1 MNELSR
7 DMLEEAI
14 GIQMAALARSEG
26 HRSIMPNTDKRISEK
41 CSIERTAN
49 NRQKE
54 IALQNQQLCF
64 EAIEKGHTTAKQIV
78 KATGLGDESVRKAC
92 GRLYIAAMV
101 ERSVMPNV
109 SGGQAYVYKL
119 P

>member
-64 EAIEKGHTTAKQIV
+64 EAIEKGHMTVKQIV

-92 GRLYIAAMV
+92 RRLYEADRV
-101 ERSVMPNV
+101 KRSGILSV

>member
-1 MNELSR
+1 MNALSR

-14 GIQMAALARSEG
+14 GIQMAELARKEG
-26 HRSIMPNTDKRISEK
+26 HRSIMPNTDKRNSEK

-64 EAIEKGHTTAKQIV
+64 EAIEKGHTTVKQIV

>member
-14 GIQMAALARSEG
+14 GIQMAELARKEG
-26 HRSIMPNTDKRISEK
+26 HRSIMPHTDRRITDKDKINPPA
-41 CSIERTAN
+41 T

-54 IALQNQQLCF
+54 IALQNQQRCF
-64 EAIEKGHTTAKQIV
+64 DAIEKGHMTVKQIV

-92 GRLYIAAMV
+92 RRLYEADRV
-101 ERSVMPNV
+101 KRSGILSV